1 MHSMLTSRVL
11 LEIRAQAGDS
21 DPDLNSSR
29 VLTEVKCNVNVNP
42 PSHLSEDSEA

>member
-21 DPDLNSSR
+21 DPDSSR
-29 VLTEVKCNVNVNP
+29 VLTELKYNDINP